1 MQFIIKGVNHKLS
14 NNDWE
19 TQLETQ
25 AIPESLDNKPSY
37 DFLSGIMLQDIV
49 AKGKVVN
56 TSAISFQAGE
66 KGYKELPNNI
76 NLVVEKGTEL
86 VIRIT
91 AAGASAAGLKYN
103 LRGTL

>member
-1 MQFIIKGVNHKLS
+1 MVVNNAAVSFTAPRAFILVGVSAYLKTAGSEVTTL
-14 NNDWE
+14 
-19 TQLETQ
+19 
-25 AIPESLDNKPSY
+25 
-37 DFLSGIMLQDIV
+37 DIV